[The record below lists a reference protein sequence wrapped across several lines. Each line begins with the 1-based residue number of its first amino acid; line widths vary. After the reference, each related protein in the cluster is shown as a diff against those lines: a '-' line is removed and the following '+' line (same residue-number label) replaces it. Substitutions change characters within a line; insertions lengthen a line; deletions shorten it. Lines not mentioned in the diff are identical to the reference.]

1 MFPLAFV
8 QDNSVQ
14 SSSYGVNAALLWHTL
29 YKHDLA
35 MSDMRKRVS
44 VQLPTYADNVALSA
58 FVRLAPLLLS
68 AGSATIDRYLLLAG
82 PGPQQ

>member
-1 MFPLAFV
+1 MR
-8 QDNSVQ
+8 
-14 SSSYGVNAALLWHTL
+14 L
-29 YKHDLA
+29 YCGILYIQHDLA

-82 PGPQQ
+82 PGPQR